1 MFLDVLKRRNPE
13 FIKAVVELHQK
24 GELKSNSYVID
35 LDVTTDNAKIIKEE
49 ADKYEL
55 DIYWMTKQ
63 INRNPVILKMFS
75 EIGNPK
81 TVAVDIDGA
90 RMIVDAG
97 GVVGHIGHLV
107 NIPKNDISW
116 VLDINPD
123 IVTVYSTQKAKDI
136 SEIALK
142 KGKTQDIMLRVVDNG
157 NFFYPGQTG
166 GIYLKE
172 LLDVTKEIQK
182 MEGVRLAG
190 ITNFP
195 AILYDN
201 EKKQVLPCK
210 NMQTIFDAVDLI
222 KSKTNIKLKQINTPG
237 TTSTEIIKLFAKLG
251 ATHIEPGHGITGT
264 TPISAVK
271 DLPERPS
278 ILYLTEVSHIM
289 DDKAYIFGG
298 GTWVDPVFPPY
309 QIMAFVHREPDSI
322 FTQKVKSEFPS
333 RKLIDYYA
341 EIMPD
346 PEQDV
351 RINDSVIFG
360 YRPQVFVNRSLVS
373 VLSGVQSGH
382 PKIVGTYDVGARK
395 ISR

>member
-1 MFLDVLKRRNPE
+1 MFLNVLRRRNPE
-13 FIKAVVELHQK
+13 FVKAVVELHQK

-35 LDVTTDNAKIIKEE
+35 LDVTTENAKIIKEE
-49 ADKYEL
+49 ADKYGL

-63 INRNPVILKMFS
+63 INRNPVVIKMFS
-75 EIGNPK
+75 EIGSPK

-90 RMIVDAG
+90 RMIVDNG

-107 NIPKNDISW
+107 NVPKNDISW
-116 VLDINPD
+116 VLDINPE
-123 IVTVYSTQKAKDI
+123 IITVYSIQKAKDI
-136 SEIALK
+136 SDIALK
-142 KGKTQDIMLRVVDNG
+142 KGKTQDIMLRVVDDG

-172 LLDVTKEIQK
+172 LLDVIKEIQK
-182 MEGVRLAG
+182 MQGVQLAG

-201 EKKQVLPCK
+201 EKKQVLPCN
-210 NMQTIFDAVDLI
+210 NMQTIFDAANLI

-237 TTSTEIIKLFAKLG
+237 TTSTEVIEMFAKKG

-264 TPISAVK
+264 TPISTVK

-289 DDKAYIFGG
+289 DNTAYIFGG
-298 GTWVDPVFPPY
+298 GTWVDPVFSPY
-309 QIMAFVHREPDSI
+309 QITAFVHREPDSI
-322 FTQKVKSEFPS
+322 FTQEVKSKFPS

-351 RINDSVIFG
+351 RINDSVVFG

-382 PKIVGTYDVGARK
+382 PKIVGTYDMGARI